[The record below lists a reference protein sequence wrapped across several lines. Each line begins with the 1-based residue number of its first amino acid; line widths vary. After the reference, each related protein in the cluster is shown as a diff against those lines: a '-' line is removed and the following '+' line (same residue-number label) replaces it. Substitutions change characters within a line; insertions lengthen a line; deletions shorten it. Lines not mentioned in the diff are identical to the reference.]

1 MGKGSRTKR
10 CATMCV
16 RPSWAS
22 RAARQGYEL
31 DVELLGEISALTRGL
46 PAEEAPQWRE
56 DLALV
61 GGLGPT
67 GGFLISSP
75 PGPELVAATAQ
86 WCSWVAS
93 ERGMPVVCKVA
104 LGFYQAVVLSP
115 MPGSDHAA
123 RLWPTMELIRRGILP
138 DQILPFTDWF
148 EGQQSEFQRHLR
160 GVIDRLD
167 LDSWVR
173 FVATVIQ
180 RACRDQLR
188 QIAELVQTGDELA
201 GPYVHTTR
209 AAQLVQEL
217 IGNPIINAARVAQR
231 LGISERYA
239 RTLLNRLLRDGV
251 LEVVDSKHRGRIY
264 RCRRVLQVYGLIQKT
279 AADSD
284 YRAFAE

>member
-1 MGKGSRTKR
+1 
-10 CATMCV
+10 
-16 RPSWAS
+16 
-22 RAARQGYEL
+22 L
-31 DVELLGEISALTRGL
+31 
-46 PAEEAPQWRE
+46 RE

-61 GGLGPT
+61 GGLGPA

-86 WCSWVAS
+86 LCSWVAS

-148 EGQQSEFQRHLR
+148 EGQQSEFQHHLR
-160 GVIDRLD
+160 GVIDRFD

-180 RACRDQLR
+180 RACLDQLR

-201 GPYVHTTR
+201 GPYVQHDQGR
-209 AAQLVQEL
+209 ATGPGADRQPDHQCCPRGSAFGHLRTVRPNTAQSA
-217 IGNPIINAARVAQR
+217 PA
-231 LGISERYA
+231 
-239 RTLLNRLLRDGV
+239 
-251 LEVVDSKHRGRIY
+251 GR
-264 RCRRVLQVYGLIQKT
+264 CP
-279 AADSD
+279 
-284 YRAFAE
+284 